1 MTIQMTFDSFDDMK
15 DTILRMAGDF
25 LHEPDR
31 AEIKA
36 PAPEKVEE
44 IVIPEKSEKIPEK
57 SEKTPVGTNVPEQP
71 TVPPMPKPAKEEPK
85 IDRVEMRKLLSVLN
99 KTTGTNTARE
109 LINAMGFKALTS
121 VPDDR
126 LAELKAKAE
135 EVLNA
140 E

>member
-31 AEIKA
+31 VEIKA

-44 IVIPEKSEKIPEK
+44 MVKEVSQA
-57 SEKTPVGTNVPEQP
+57 PVSALEQP
-71 TVPPMPKPAKEEPK
+71 AVAPEPVKEV
-85 IDRVEMRKLLSVLN
+85 DRVEMRKLLSVLN

-140 E
+140 N

>member
-31 AEIKA
+31 VEIKA
-36 PAPEKVEE
+36 PAPEKEALAEMVKE
-44 IVIPEKSEKIPEK
+44 VSQ
-57 SEKTPVGTNVPEQP
+57 TPVSALEQP
-71 TVPPMPKPAKEEPK
+71 AVTPEPVKEEPK

-140 E
+140 N

>member
-31 AEIKA
+31 VEIKA
-36 PAPEKVEE
+36 PAPEKEKLEE
-44 IVIPEKSEKIPEK
+44 MVKEVSQA
-57 SEKTPVGTNVPEQP
+57 PVSALEQP
-71 TVPPMPKPAKEEPK
+71 VVTPEPVKEEPK

-140 E
+140 N

>member
-31 AEIKA
+31 VEVKA

-44 IVIPEKSEKIPEK
+44 MVKEVSQA
-57 SEKTPVGTNVPEQP
+57 PVSALEQP
-71 TVPPMPKPAKEEPK
+71 AVTPEPVKEEPK

-140 E
+140 N

>member
-31 AEIKA
+31 VEIKA
-36 PAPEKVEE
+36 PAPEKEALAEMVKE
-44 IVIPEKSEKIPEK
+44 VSQA
-57 SEKTPVGTNVPEQP
+57 PVSALEQP
-71 TVPPMPKPAKEEPK
+71 AAIPGPVKEV
-85 IDRVEMRKLLSVLN
+85 DRVEMRKLLSVLN

-140 E
+140 N

>member
-31 AEIKA
+31 VEIKA
-36 PAPEKVEE
+36 PAPEKEAPAE
-44 IVIPEKSEKIPEK
+44 QA
-57 SEKTPVGTNVPEQP
+57 PVSALEQP
-71 TVPPMPKPAKEEPK
+71 AVTPEPVKEEPK

-140 E
+140 N

>member
-15 DTILRMAGDF
+15 GTILRMAGDF

-31 AEIKA
+31 VEIKA

-44 IVIPEKSEKIPEK
+44 MVKEVSQA
-57 SEKTPVGTNVPEQP
+57 PVSALEQP
-71 TVPPMPKPAKEEPK
+71 AVTPEPVKEGPK

-140 E
+140 N

>member
-31 AEIKA
+31 VEIKA
-36 PAPEKVEE
+36 PAPEKEALAEMVKEVSQAPVSALE
-44 IVIPEKSEKIPEK
+44 QPAAIPE
-57 SEKTPVGTNVPEQP
+57 PV
-71 TVPPMPKPAKEEPK
+71 KEV
-85 IDRVEMRKLLSVLN
+85 DRVEMRKLLSVLN

-140 E
+140 N

>member
-31 AEIKA
+31 VEIKA

-44 IVIPEKSEKIPEK
+44 MVKEVSQA
-57 SEKTPVGTNVPEQP
+57 PVSALEQP
-71 TVPPMPKPAKEEPK
+71 AVTPEPVKEEPK

-140 E
+140 N

>member
-1 MTIQMTFDSFDDMK
+1 MTIQMTFDSYEDMK
-15 DTILRMAGDF
+15 DTILRMSGDF

-31 AEIKA
+31 VEIKA

-44 IVIPEKSEKIPEK
+44 MVKEASQA
-57 SEKTPVGTNVPEQP
+57 PVSALEQP
-71 TVPPMPKPAKEEPK
+71 AVTPEPVKEEPK

-109 LINAMGFKALTS
+109 LINAMGFKVLTS

-140 E
+140 N

>member
-31 AEIKA
+31 VEIKA

-44 IVIPEKSEKIPEK
+44 MVKEVSQA
-57 SEKTPVGTNVPEQP
+57 PVSALEQP
-71 TVPPMPKPAKEEPK
+71 AVTPEPVKEV
-85 IDRVEMRKLLSVLN
+85 DRVEMRKLLSVLN

-140 E
+140 N

>member
-31 AEIKA
+31 VEVKA

-44 IVIPEKSEKIPEK
+44 MVKEVSQA
-57 SEKTPVGTNVPEQP
+57 PVSALEQP
-71 TVPPMPKPAKEEPK
+71 AVTPEPVKEV
-85 IDRVEMRKLLSVLN
+85 DRVEMRKLLSVLN

-140 E
+140 N

>member
-31 AEIKA
+31 VEIKA
-36 PAPEKVEE
+36 PAPEKEKLEE
-44 IVIPEKSEKIPEK
+44 MVKEVSQA
-57 SEKTPVGTNVPEQP
+57 PVSALEQP
-71 TVPPMPKPAKEEPK
+71 AVTPEPVKEEPK

-140 E
+140 N

>member
-25 LHEPDR
+25 LHVPDR
-31 AEIKA
+31 VEIKA
-36 PAPEKVEE
+36 PAPEKEKLEE
-44 IVIPEKSEKIPEK
+44 MVKEVSQA
-57 SEKTPVGTNVPEQP
+57 PVSALEQP
-71 TVPPMPKPAKEEPK
+71 AVTPEPVKEEPK

-140 E
+140 N

>member
-31 AEIKA
+31 VEIKA

-44 IVIPEKSEKIPEK
+44 MVKEVSQV
-57 SEKTPVGTNVPEQP
+57 PVSALEQP
-71 TVPPMPKPAKEEPK
+71 AVTPEPVKEEPK

-140 E
+140 N

>member
-31 AEIKA
+31 MEIKA
-36 PAPEKVEE
+36 PAPEKEALAEMVKE
-44 IVIPEKSEKIPEK
+44 VSQA
-57 SEKTPVGTNVPEQP
+57 PVSALEQP
-71 TVPPMPKPAKEEPK
+71 AVTPEPVKEV
-85 IDRVEMRKLLSVLN
+85 DRVEMRKLLSVLN

-140 E
+140 N

>member
-31 AEIKA
+31 VEVKA

-44 IVIPEKSEKIPEK
+44 MVKEISQA
-57 SEKTPVGTNVPEQP
+57 PVSALEQP
-71 TVPPMPKPAKEEPK
+71 AVTPEPVKEV
-85 IDRVEMRKLLSVLN
+85 DRVEMRKLLSVLN

-140 E
+140 N

>member
-15 DTILRMAGDF
+15 DAILRMAGDF

-31 AEIKA
+31 VEIKA

-44 IVIPEKSEKIPEK
+44 MVKEVSQA
-57 SEKTPVGTNVPEQP
+57 PVSALEQP
-71 TVPPMPKPAKEEPK
+71 AVTPEPVKEV
-85 IDRVEMRKLLSVLN
+85 DRVEMRKLLSVLN

-140 E
+140 N

>member
-31 AEIKA
+31 VEIKA
-36 PAPEKVEE
+36 PAPEKEALAEMVKE
-44 IVIPEKSEKIPEK
+44 VSQA
-57 SEKTPVGTNVPEQP
+57 PVSALEQP
-71 TVPPMPKPAKEEPK
+71 TVTPEPVKEEPK

-109 LINAMGFKALTS
+109 LINAMGFKAFTS

-140 E
+140 N

>member
-1 MTIQMTFDSFDDMK
+1 MTIQMTFDSYEDMK
-15 DTILRMAGDF
+15 DTILRMSEDF

-31 AEIKA
+31 VEIKA

-44 IVIPEKSEKIPEK
+44 MVKEVSQA
-57 SEKTPVGTNVPEQP
+57 PVSALEQP
-71 TVPPMPKPAKEEPK
+71 AVTPEPVKEV
-85 IDRVEMRKLLSVLN
+85 DRVEMRKLLSVLN

-140 E
+140 N

>member
-25 LHEPDR
+25 IHEPDR
-31 AEIKA
+31 VEIKA
-36 PAPEKVEE
+36 HAPEKVAE
-44 IVIPEKSEKIPEK
+44 VSQ
-57 SEKTPVGTNVPEQP
+57 TPVSALEQP
-71 TVPPMPKPAKEEPK
+71 AVTPEPVKEV
-85 IDRVEMRKLLSVLN
+85 DRVEMRKLLSVLN

-140 E
+140 N